1 MNHKIICSI
10 IQVLLG
16 LIFLISGILKSLDVY
31 GTMLK
36 LDEYAH
42 QLNFQLL
49 EILDEPIAFIHFP

>member
-42 QLNFQLL
+42 LINCTK
-49 EILDEPIAFIHFP
+49 D